1 MCRNYYSGGLHVAA
15 VTLQDD
21 RVEYVVQA
29 VSQPGREA
37 TRLTKQIEREYGN
50 IVKYHQLLLICNL
63 CLNSH
68 Q

>member
-1 MCRNYYSGGLHVAA
+1 MVR
-15 VTLQDD
+15 LQSACCCSDD
-21 RVEYVVQA
+21 GVEYVVQA

-37 TRLTKQIEREYGN
+37 ARLTKQIEREYGN